1 MLAWLSANLSTI
13 IISAILLAIV
23 IAISVYLI
31 NRKKSGK
38 SACGCGCENCAL
50 RGGCRGEKE

>member
-13 IISAILLAIV
+13 IISAIWLAIG

-31 NRKKSGK
+31 NQKRKGK

>member
-1 MLAWLSANLSTI
+1 MSAWLSANLSTV
-13 IISAILLAIV
+13 IISAVLLAIV
-23 IAISVYLI
+23 TAISLYLI

-38 SACGCGCENCAL
+38 SACGCGCENCAM

>member
-1 MLAWLSANLSTI
+1 MSAWLSANLSTI
-13 IISAILLAIV
+13 IISAVLLAIV

-50 RGGCRGEKE
+50 RGGRRGEKE

>member
-1 MLAWLSANLSTI
+1 MSAWISANLSTV
-13 IISAILLAIV
+13 IISAVLLAAV
-23 IAISVYLI
+23 IAISLYLI

-50 RGGCRGEKE
+50 RGGCRSEKE

>member
-1 MLAWLSANLSTI
+1 MSAWLSANLSTI
-13 IISAILLAIV
+13 IISAVLLAIV

-38 SACGCGCENCAL
+38 SACGCGCESCAL

>member
-1 MLAWLSANLSTI
+1 MSAWLSANLSTV
-13 IISAILLAIV
+13 IISAVLLAIV

-38 SACGCGCENCAL
+38 SACGCRCENCAL

>member
-1 MLAWLSANLSTI
+1 MLAWLSANLSTV
-13 IISAILLAIV
+13 IISAVLLAIV

-50 RGGCRGEKE
+50 RGGCKGEKE

>member
-1 MLAWLSANLSTI
+1 MLAWLSANLSTV
-13 IISAILLAIV
+13 IISAVLLAIV

-50 RGGCRGEKE
+50 RDGCRGEKE

>member
-1 MLAWLSANLSTI
+1 MSAWLSVNLSTI
-13 IISAILLAIV
+13 IIFAVLLAIV

-31 NRKKSGK
+31 NQKRKGK

>member
-1 MLAWLSANLSTI
+1 MLTWLSANLSTI

-31 NRKKSGK
+31 NQKKKGK
-38 SACGCGCENCAL
+38 SS
-50 RGGCRGEKE
+50 

>member
-1 MLAWLSANLSTI
+1 MWAWLSANLSTVI
-13 IISAILLAIV
+13 ITAVLLAAV

-38 SACGCGCENCAL
+38 SACGCGCENCAM

>member
-1 MLAWLSANLSTI
+1 MSAWLSANLSTV
-13 IISAILLAIV
+13 IISAVLLAIV

-38 SACGCGCENCAL
+38 SACGFGCENCAL

>member
-13 IISAILLAIV
+13 IISAVLLAIV

>member
-1 MLAWLSANLSTI
+1 MSAWLSANLSTV
-13 IISAILLAIV
+13 IISAVLLAIV

-31 NRKKSGK
+31 NQKRKGK
-38 SACGCGCENCAL
+38 SVCGCVCENCAL

>member
-1 MLAWLSANLSTI
+1 MSAWLSANLSTVI
-13 IISAILLAIV
+13 IFAILLAIV

-31 NRKKSGK
+31 NQKKSGK

>member
-13 IISAILLAIV
+13 IISAILLATV

>member
-1 MLAWLSANLSTI
+1 MSAWLSANFSTV
-13 IISAILLAIV
+13 IISAVLFAIV

>member
-1 MLAWLSANLSTI
+1 MWAWLSANLSTI

-23 IAISVYLI
+23 TAISVYLI
-31 NRKKSGK
+31 NRKKNGK

>member
-1 MLAWLSANLSTI
+1 MSAWISANLSTI
-13 IISAILLAIV
+13 IISAVLLAAV

>member
-13 IISAILLAIV
+13 IISAVLLATV